1 MKDILILLGV
11 QGSGKGTQGRILSEE
26 FGFNI
31 ISTGDLLRK
40 EIDSGSEIGK
50 EIASLIN
57 NGNLVSDDLIFG
69 ILKEELKSSSAKGF
83 ILDGFPRT
91 LEQAKMFSEYCEN
104 SDFRI
109 KKVIFIDMDREHVL
123 ERLNSRITC
132 KTCGKVYNLLSSRP
146 KIDGMCDVCHSKLI
160 VRADDLKIEAINK
173 RINIFER
180 NIKDIV
186 SFYEK
191 KSLIFSVDGLKD
203 VNTISR
209 EIIKALNSDNK
220 L

>member
-1 MKDILILLGV
+1 MKDIVIILGV
-11 QGSGKGTQGRILSEE
+11 QGSGKGTQGRVLSEE
-26 FGFNI
+26 LGFTI
-31 ISTGDLLRK
+31 VSTGELLRK
-40 EIDSGSEIGK
+40 EVDSGSKLGE

-57 NGNLVSDDLIFG
+57 NGNLVSDELIFR
-69 ILKEELKSSSAKGF
+69 ILKEELKSSSANGF

-91 LEQAKMFSEYCEN
+91 LEQAEMLSKYCES

-109 KKVIFIDMDREHVL
+109 RKVIFIDMDREHVL

-132 KTCGKVYNLLSSRP
+132 KKCGKVYNLLSSRP
-146 KIDGMCDVCHSKLI
+146 KVDGMCDVCHSKLI

-180 NIKDIV
+180 NIRDIV

-209 EIIKALNSDNK
+209 EIIKALNSDNG